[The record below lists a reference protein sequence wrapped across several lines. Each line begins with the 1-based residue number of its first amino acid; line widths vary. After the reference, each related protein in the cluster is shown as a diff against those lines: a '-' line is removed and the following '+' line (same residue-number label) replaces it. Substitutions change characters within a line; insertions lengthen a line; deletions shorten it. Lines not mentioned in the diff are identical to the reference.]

1 MASILSI
8 SNTRSTPVTIPASA
22 SPTTLVTFNVG
33 ENNYQAVEVDS
44 TVTITTAAGSTS
56 QAIIFEMRVN
66 GTVIPA
72 TTGQA
77 GIIKNIVAAG
87 AVGTLDTVTPIRI
100 IAKVNNR
107 ASVTLTVRANGGT
120 ADTNTTVTV
129 QTAYALA
136 HF

>member
-8 SNTRSTPVTIPASA
+8 SNTRSTAVTIPASA

-44 TVTITTAAGSTS
+44 TVTITTAAGSTP